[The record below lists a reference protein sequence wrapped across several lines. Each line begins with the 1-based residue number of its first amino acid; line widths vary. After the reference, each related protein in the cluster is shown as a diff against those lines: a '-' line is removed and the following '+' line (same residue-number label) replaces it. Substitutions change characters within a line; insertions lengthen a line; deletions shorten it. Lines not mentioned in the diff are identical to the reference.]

1 MFCTVNNLVIATLN
15 EDVSQWTSLSPCPC
29 RVTQENWNMAE
40 QCLCC
45 LWVLLASGFSVPV
58 SCLSRRVNSLV
69 PTHSFTTTKFLFKS
83 NFTNSLAGLLLFI
96 VCSFDIKTM
105 ICYFLASHDICNIF
119 NSTCTRL
126 VESHFLSDL
135 VQNLKRT
142 LMQWSPQ
149 PGSQFNAATGLFPIT
164 RCWRQLFNC
173 RSTELLRWPERV
185 GMILGLK
192 SVDRKQ

>member
-29 RVTQENWNMAE
+29 RVTQENWNMVEQCLCCLWVLLASGFYVPVSLQGHLRIWWIMGE

-126 VESHFLSDL
+126 VESHFLSWA
-135 VQNLKRT
+135 VPTSSSYRT
-142 LMQWSPQ
+142 
-149 PGSQFNAATGLFPIT
+149 
-164 RCWRQLFNC
+164 
-173 RSTELLRWPERV
+173 
-185 GMILGLK
+185 
-192 SVDRKQ
+192 

>member
-1 MFCTVNNLVIATLN
+1 M
-15 EDVSQWTSLSPCPC
+15 SL
-29 RVTQENWNMAE
+29 
-40 QCLCC
+40 
-45 LWVLLASGFSVPV
+45 LLACGFYVPM
-58 SCLSRRVNSLV
+58 SCLSRGVNSLV

-164 RCWRQLFNC
+164 RCLRQLFNC

>member
-1 MFCTVNNLVIATLN
+1 MVDYGGTV
-15 EDVSQWTSLSPCPC
+15 SP
-29 RVTQENWNMAE
+29 
-40 QCLCC
+40 
-45 LWVLLASGFSVPV
+45 LLACIFYVPV

-126 VESHFLSDL
+126 VESHFLSWAVPTSSSYRTWRGRWCSGLRSQEVNLMLQPAFFPSRAACASSSIADP
-135 VQNLKRT
+135 QNCFAG
-142 LMQWSPQ
+142 QNASAWS
-149 PGSQFNAATGLFPIT
+149 
-164 RCWRQLFNC
+164 
-173 RSTELLRWPERV
+173 
-185 GMILGLK
+185 
-192 SVDRKQ
+192 SV